1 MTLTMPSVAIPVA
14 MPRATLLPTLNL
26 REPPFR
32 RPRRPR
38 RAPSTV
44 RRHGPPSRPCF
55 PPASVYADQRRVPR
69 GVFSQ
74 DQPRINPSPQAH
86 LSLEQDLLDS
96 YVPILIFV
104 LIVLGL
110 VGALVTLSFVLG
122 PTKPHRRK
130 LAPYE
135 SGIIP
140 DTPAVRRLS
149 VRFYLTAMLFIIFD
163 VEAVFFYPWAVL
175 LRQLKWFGLIEM
187 LVFIGIL
194 LVALAH
200 IWKKGGLDWE

>member
-1 MTLTMPSVAIPVA
+1 MLFEACL
-14 MPRATLLPTLNL
+14 PRVL
-26 REPPFR
+26 
-32 RPRRPR
+32 
-38 RAPSTV
+38 
-44 RRHGPPSRPCF
+44 
-55 PPASVYADQRRVPR
+55 
-69 GVFSQ
+69 
-74 DQPRINPSPQAH
+74 RINPSPQAP
-86 LSLEQDLLDS
+86 LLVGGRPEVVLET
-96 YVPILIFV
+96 YVPVLIFV

-110 VGALVTLSFVLG
+110 IGALVTLSFVLG
-122 PTKPHRRK
+122 PGKAFKRK

-140 DTPAVRRLS
+140 ETPAVRRLS

-163 VEAVFFYPWAVL
+163 VESVFFYPWAVL

-194 LVALAH
+194 LIALAH

>member
-1 MTLTMPSVAIPVA
+1 M
-14 MPRATLLPTLNL
+14 
-26 REPPFR
+26 
-32 RPRRPR
+32 
-38 RAPSTV
+38 
-44 RRHGPPSRPCF
+44 
-55 PPASVYADQRRVPR
+55 
-69 GVFSQ
+69 
-74 DQPRINPSPQAH
+74 
-86 LSLEQDLLDS
+86 LET
-96 YVPILIFV
+96 YVPLLIFA

-110 VGALVTLSFVLG
+110 IGALVTLSFVLG
-122 PTKPHRRK
+122 PSKPYKRK

-175 LRQLKWFGLIEM
+175 LRQLKWFGVVEM

-200 IWKKGGLDWE
+200 IWKKGGLDWD

>member
-1 MTLTMPSVAIPVA
+1 
-14 MPRATLLPTLNL
+14 LL
-26 REPPFR
+26 E
-32 RPRRPR
+32 
-38 RAPSTV
+38 
-44 RRHGPPSRPCF
+44 
-55 PPASVYADQRRVPR
+55 
-69 GVFSQ
+69 
-74 DQPRINPSPQAH
+74 
-86 LSLEQDLLDS
+86 S
-96 YVPILIFV
+96 YVPLLIFV

-122 PTKPHRRK
+122 PSKPHKTK

-140 DTPAVRRLS
+140 DTPAHRRMS

-187 LVFIGIL
+187 GVFIGIL

-200 IWKKGGLDWE
+200 IWRKGGLEWD

>member
-1 MTLTMPSVAIPVA
+1 M
-14 MPRATLLPTLNL
+14 
-26 REPPFR
+26 
-32 RPRRPR
+32 
-38 RAPSTV
+38 
-44 RRHGPPSRPCF
+44 
-55 PPASVYADQRRVPR
+55 
-69 GVFSQ
+69 
-74 DQPRINPSPQAH
+74 
-86 LSLEQDLLDS
+86 LDS
-96 YVPILIFV
+96 YVPLLIFV

-110 VGALVTLSFVLG
+110 IGALVTLSFVLG
-122 PTKPHRRK
+122 PSKLYKRK

-194 LVALAH
+194 LIALAH